1 MEHNRYGFSIT
12 LANTNLD
19 DAIEKITAALGEVGF
34 GVLTR
39 IDVHTTLKA
48 KMDVD
53 FRPYSILGACKPP
66 VAIRALNEDPEIGLG
81 MPCNVVVQQ
90 YGDDSKISV
99 IEPNTMVPL
108 VDGAE
113 SKQVMGEAQELLLT
127 ALQSAQGSA

>member
-39 IDVHTTLKA
+39 IDVHTTLKT
-48 KMDVD
+48 KMNVD
-53 FRPYSILGACKPP
+53 FRPYSILGACNPP
-66 VAIRALNEDPEIGLG
+66 LAIRALNEDSEIGLW

-90 YGDDSKISV
+90 YGDDSKVSV
-99 IEPNTMVPL
+99 IEPNIMVPL

-113 SKQVMGEAQELLLT
+113 TKQVMGEAQELLIS
-127 ALQSAQGSA
+127 ALQSAQGTA